1 MEENMSE
8 LLKKIE
14 TEVLSLSRQERAFLA
29 DRLLSS
35 LGENALSDIDS
46 AWIAEAQRRYKEYKE
61 GHRSGLDAQA
71 VFAEADKI
79 VE

>member
-1 MEENMSE
+1 MSE

-61 GHRSGLDAQA
+61 GHRSGFDAQA

>member
-1 MEENMSE
+1 MSE

-14 TEVLSLSRQERAFLA
+14 NEVLSLSFQERAFLA

-35 LGENALSDIDS
+35 LGENSLTDIDA
-46 AWIAEAQRRYKEYKE
+46 AWLAEAQRRYQEYQE
-61 GHRSGLDAQA
+61 GRRSGIDAQA
-71 VFAEADKI
+71 VFSDAERI

>member
-1 MEENMSE
+1 MSE

-14 TEVLSLSRQERAFLA
+14 TEVLSLSHQERAFLA

-35 LGENALSDIDS
+35 LGEDVLTDIDA
-46 AWIAEAQRRYKEYKE
+46 AWITEAQRRYNEYKE
-61 GHRSGLDAQA
+61 GRRSGIDAQE
-71 VFAEADKI
+71 VFADADRI